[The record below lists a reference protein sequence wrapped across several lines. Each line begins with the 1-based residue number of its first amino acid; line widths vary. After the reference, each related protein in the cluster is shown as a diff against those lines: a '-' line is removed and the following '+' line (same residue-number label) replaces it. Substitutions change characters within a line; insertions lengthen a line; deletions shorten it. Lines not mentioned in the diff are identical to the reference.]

1 MSTSDPIFAAIT
13 APGSPFEIGERG
25 GMRVFVNAPPDLNM
39 LIEAARRHGE
49 KTCIVEGARRLSFG
63 EVFAL
68 RDALV
73 PELGIARGDRVA
85 ICMRNRAEWM
95 IGFLAVIKAGGVAAL
110 INSRGAAEELVAMV
124 AQVTPVLVLAD
135 GERAALMRQGGYD
148 GRILEAESP
157 PPPGEVAAEPTEGD
171 PTEKA
176 AVAAARYRAFHSGP
190 PPPLRGSPPPV
201 GEDIASPDDPA
212 AILFTSGTTG
222 QIKGAILSHRALITG
237 IMSVQ
242 LAGLMVLHDTA
253 RQHGISVETITANM
267 PQAALLQVYP
277 LFHISGLGAAFLSP
291 FVSGG
296 KIVIMPRWDTD
307 EALRLIALE
316 KVTMLTA
323 VPTMLWDMLNRAKL
337 GEADLSSI
345 RNIGTGGQALP
356 VNLLDA
362 MRVAA
367 PHAVMGTGY
376 GLTETAGSVAMAV
389 GEDFI
394 RNRASAGR
402 VLSLVDMKIDAPAG
416 TPGEIM
422 VRGPMVM
429 SGYWNAPDATAAVLS
444 ADGWFRTG
452 DIGIVD
458 DEGYVFIVDRAKDM
472 VISGGENIYCAE
484 VERVLGELPGV
495 SECAAF
501 GMPDER
507 LGEVL
512 VATVVAQGLD
522 AEAIKAAVGERLAR
536 YKVPA
541 HVAFSNDTLPRNVMG
556 KVDKKQLRAMWPQLI
571 GEAAHADAN

>member
-1 MSTSDPIFAAIT
+1 LTATDPIFAAIT
-13 APGSPFEIGERG
+13 APGSPFEIDERD

-39 LIEAARRHGE
+39 LIESARRHGRA
-49 KTCIVEGARRLSFG
+49 TCIVEGDRRLSFDD
-63 EVFAL
+63 VFAL

-110 INSRGAAEELVAMV
+110 INSRGAPEELVAMV
-124 AQVTPVLVLAD
+124 ALVTPVLVMAD
-135 GERAALMRQGGYD
+135 SERAGSLRQGGYD
-148 GRILEAESP
+148 GRILEAEHFPAPSP
-157 PPPGEVAAEPTEGD
+157 LPVPGSVANPC
-171 PTEKA
+171 
-176 AVAAARYRAFHSGP
+176 
-190 PPPLRGSPPPV
+190 
-201 GEDIASPDDPA
+201 DPA

-222 QIKGAILSHRALITG
+222 VVKGAILSHSALITG

-242 LAGLMVLHDTA
+242 LAGLMVLHDAA
-253 RQHGISVETITANM
+253 RQHNIPVETILANM

-307 EALRLIALE
+307 EALRLIAAE
-316 KVTMLTA
+316 KITQLTA

-337 GEADLSSI
+337 GETDLTSV

-362 MRVAA
+362 MREAA
-367 PHAVMGTGY
+367 PQAVMGTGY

-402 VLSLVDMKIDAPAG
+402 VLSLVDLKIDAPAG
-416 TPGEIM
+416 DPGEIM

-429 SGYWNAPDATAAVLS
+429 SGYWNAPAATEAVLS

-452 DIGIVD
+452 DIGYVD

-512 VATVVAQGLD
+512 VAAVVAQGQTED
-522 AEAIKAAVGERLAR
+522 SIKAAVGGRLAR
-536 YKVPA
+536 YKVPS
-541 HVAFSNDTLPRNVMG
+541 HVAFSTEPLPRNVMG
-556 KVDKKQLRAMWPQLI
+556 KVDKKMLRAIWPDLL
-571 GEAAHADAN
+571 GETAHADAN

>member
-1 MSTSDPIFAAIT
+1 VSQTDPIFAAIT

-39 LIEAARRHGE
+39 LIEVARRHGD
-49 KTCIVEGARRLSFG
+49 KTCIVEGERRLSFDD
-63 EVFAL
+63 VFAL

-73 PELGIARGDRVA
+73 PELDIEHGDRVA

-110 INSRGAAEELVAMV
+110 INSRGAAEELVVMV
-124 AQVTPVLVLAD
+124 AQVTPELVLAD
-135 GERAALMRQGGYD
+135 GDRAALLRQGGFE
-148 GRILEAESP
+148 GRILDAANPPRNEEGDHEVVEGPVEAGFRPPSAITAQPDPSVTLRAP
-157 PPPGEVAAEPTEGD
+157 PP
-171 PTEKA
+171 
-176 AVAAARYRAFHSGP
+176 RS
-190 PPPLRGSPPPV
+190 
-201 GEDIASPDDPA
+201 GEDPC

-222 QIKGAILSHRALITG
+222 MVKGAILSHRALITG

-253 RQHGISVETITANM
+253 RQHGIPVEMVLANM

-307 EALRLIALE
+307 EALRLIAAE
-316 KVTMLTA
+316 KVTQLTA

-337 GEADLSSI
+337 GEADLSSV

-367 PHAVMGTGY
+367 PQAVMGTGY

-402 VLSLVDMKIDAPAG
+402 VLSLVDMVTLDG
-416 TPGEIM
+416 TGEPQAPGEIGEIA

-429 SGYWNAPDATAAVLS
+429 SGYWNAPASTEAVLS

-452 DIGIVD
+452 DVGYVD
-458 DEGYVFIVDRAKDM
+458 EENYVFIVDRAKDM

-484 VERVLGELPGV
+484 VERVLCELPGV

-507 LGEVL
+507 LGEIL
-512 VATVVAQGLD
+512 VATVVAQGLTAD
-522 AEAIKAAVGERLAR
+522 AVKAAIGERLAR

-541 HVAFSNDTLPRNVMG
+541 HVAFSGETLPRNVMG
-556 KVDKKQLRAMWPQLI
+556 KVDKKLLRAMWPQLV
-571 GEAAHADAN
+571 GEAAHADAE

>member
-1 MSTSDPIFAAIT
+1 VTTSDPIFAAIT
-13 APGSPFEIGERG
+13 VSGSPFEIGERG

-39 LIEAARRHGE
+39 LIEAARRHGD
-49 KTCIVEGARRLSFG
+49 KTCIVEGARRLSFN

-73 PELGIARGDRVA
+73 PELGIARGERVA

-135 GERAALMRQGGYD
+135 GERAALLRQGRYD
-148 GRILEAESP
+148 RRVLDLSGEGTEAL
-157 PPPGEVAAEPTEGD
+157 GV
-171 PTEKA
+171 
-176 AVAAARYRAFHSGP
+176 SGTVLGTAGGVSEMIGKTVP
-190 PPPLRGSPPPV
+190 
-201 GEDIASPDDPA
+201 ETPDTSENTPA

-222 QIKGAILSHRALITG
+222 QVKGATLSHRALITG

-253 RQHGISVETITANM
+253 RQHNIPVETIIANM

-307 EALRLIALE
+307 EALRLIAAE
-316 KVTMLTA
+316 KITQLTA

-337 GEADLSSI
+337 GEADLSSV

-362 MRVAA
+362 MREAA
-367 PHAVMGTGY
+367 PQAVMGTGY

-402 VLSLVDMKIDAPAG
+402 VLSLVDMKIDAPAR

-422 VRGPMVM
+422 VRGPMIM

-484 VERVLGELPGV
+484 VERVMGELPGV

-522 AEAIKAAVGERLAR
+522 ADAIKAAVGERLAR
-536 YKVPA
+536 YKVPT

-556 KVDKKQLRAMWPQLI
+556 KVDKKQLRAMWPELI
-571 GEAAHADAN
+571 GETV

>member
-1 MSTSDPIFAAIT
+1 
-13 APGSPFEIGERG
+13 
-25 GMRVFVNAPPDLNM
+25 VNAPPDLNM
-39 LIEAARRHGE
+39 LIESARRHGD
-49 KTCIVEGARRLSFG
+49 KTCIVEDERRLSFS

-73 PELGIARGDRVA
+73 LDLGIARGDRVA

-135 GERAALMRQGGYD
+135 GERAALLRQGGHD
-148 GRILEAESP
+148 GRILDLSGKGAE
-157 PPPGEVAAEPTEGD
+157 V
-171 PTEKA
+171 
-176 AVAAARYRAFHSGP
+176 SGVSGTVLGTAGGLSEMIGKTVP
-190 PPPLRGSPPPV
+190 
-201 GEDIASPDDPA
+201 ETPDTSENNPA

-222 QIKGAILSHRALITG
+222 QVKGAILSHRALITG

-253 RQHGISVETITANM
+253 RQHNISVETILANM

-307 EALRLIALE
+307 EALRLIAEE
-316 KVTMLTA
+316 KITQLTA

-337 GEADLSSI
+337 GEADLTSV

-367 PHAVMGTGY
+367 PQAVMGTGY

-402 VLSLVDMKIDAPAG
+402 VLSLVDMVTLDGAG
-416 TPGEIM
+416 QPQAPGEVGEIA

-429 SGYWNAPDATAAVLS
+429 SGYWNAPASTEAVLS
-444 ADGWFRTG
+444 SDGWFRTG
-452 DIGIVD
+452 DIGYVD
-458 DEGYVFIVDRAKDM
+458 AENYVFIVDRAKDM

-512 VATVVAQGLD
+512 VATVVALGLD
-522 AEAIKAAVGERLAR
+522 ADAIKAAIGERLAR

-556 KVDKKQLRAMWPQLI
+556 KVDKKMLRAMWPQLI
-571 GEAAHADAN
+571 GEAAHADAE

>member
-1 MSTSDPIFAAIT
+1 
-13 APGSPFEIGERG
+13 
-25 GMRVFVNAPPDLNM
+25 VN
-39 LIEAARRHGE
+39 
-49 KTCIVEGARRLSFG
+49 
-63 EVFAL
+63 
-68 RDALV
+68 
-73 PELGIARGDRVA
+73 
-85 ICMRNRAEWM
+85 
-95 IGFLAVIKAGGVAAL
+95 
-110 INSRGAAEELVAMV
+110 
-124 AQVTPVLVLAD
+124 
-135 GERAALMRQGGYD
+135 
-148 GRILEAESP
+148 
-157 PPPGEVAAEPTEGD
+157 
-171 PTEKA
+171 
-176 AVAAARYRAFHSGP
+176 
-190 PPPLRGSPPPV
+190 
-201 GEDIASPDDPA
+201 GEDLPA

-222 QIKGAILSHRALITG
+222 MVKGAILSHRALITG

-253 RQHGISVETITANM
+253 RQHGIPVETILATL

-307 EALRLIALE
+307 EALRLIAAE
-316 KVTMLTA
+316 KVTQLTA

-337 GEADLSSI
+337 GEADLSSV

-367 PHAVMGTGY
+367 PQAVMGTGY

-402 VLSLVDMKIDAPAG
+402 VLNLVDMVTLDGAGQPQPAG
-416 TPGEIM
+416 EIGEIA

-429 SGYWNAPDATAAVLS
+429 SGYWNAPASTEAVLS

-452 DIGIVD
+452 DIGYVD
-458 DEGYVFIVDRAKDM
+458 EENYVFIVDRAKDM

-522 AEAIKAAVGERLAR
+522 ADAIKAAIGERLAR

-541 HVAFSNDTLPRNVMG
+541 HVAFSSETLPRNVMG
-556 KVDKKQLRAMWPQLI
+556 KVDKKLLRAMWPQLI
-571 GEAAHADAN
+571 GEAAHADAE